1 MHGSVFRMATSSSKR
16 PRSRSR
22 RARAGAR
29 AVAAGTPRSA
39 TLETAAQDGSEA
51 PGPEPLEPL
60 NEPFDPSDAIE
71 ALWYE
76 LTRVEALAH
85 AASQTL
91 ESMPCGQDPA
101 ARRAA
106 ERIYVLVMA
115 TAESAEAAL
124 NVADAQLMRFNEALA
139 AGVRGKQP

>member
-16 PRSRSR
+16 TRSRSR
-22 RARAGAR
+22 RVRAGGQ
-29 AVAAGTPRSA
+29 AVAVGTPQSV
-39 TLETAAQDGSEA
+39 TLATAAQEGSEG
-51 PGPEPLEPL
+51 PGPESLEPL
-60 NEPFDPSDAIE
+60 NEPFDPADAIE

-91 ESMPCGQDPA
+91 ESLPCGQDPA

-124 NVADAQLMRFNEALA
+124 NVADAQLMRFNEAPEP
-139 AGVRGKQP
+139 GTRGKRP

>member
-1 MHGSVFRMATSSSKR
+1 MATSSSKR
-16 PRSRSR
+16 RRRRSTG
-22 RARAGAR
+22 AG
-29 AVAAGTPRSA
+29 VAAPAGTAPSE
-39 TLETAAQDGSEA
+39 TSETAAQDIA
-51 PGPEPLEPL
+51 TPETLEDL
-60 NEPFDPSDAIE
+60 NEPFDPGDAIE

-91 ESMPCGQDPA
+91 EAMPRGQDPA

-124 NVADAQLMRFNEALA
+124 DVADAQLGRLNESLA
-139 AGVRGKQP
+139 ASVRNKR

>member
-1 MHGSVFRMATSSSKR
+1 MRGSVFRMATSSSKR
-16 PRSRSR
+16 NRSRSK
-22 RARAGAR
+22 RARAGGPASS
-29 AVAAGTPRSA
+29 AGTTPSE
-39 TLETAAQDGSEA
+39 TLEPVAQDGSDA
-51 PGPEPLEPL
+51 PGPEPLGSQD
-60 NEPFDPSDAIE
+60 EPFDAGDVIE

-91 ESMPCGQDPA
+91 ESLPFGQDPA

-124 NVADAQLMRFNEALA
+124 NVADAQLVRFNEALEA
-139 AGVRGKQP
+139 SMRGKQP

>member
-1 MHGSVFRMATSSSKR
+1 MAD
-16 PRSRSR
+16 P
-22 RARAGAR
+22 AGAGPSEP
-29 AVAAGTPRSA
+29 VGSA
-39 TLETAAQDGSEA
+39 TQDLSSAPLSEL
-51 PGPEPLEPL
+51 PD
-60 NEPFDPSDAIE
+60 EPFDPGEAIE

-124 NVADAQLMRFNEALA
+124 DKADAQLGRFNQSLV
-139 AGVRGKQP
+139 GRGGEKR